1 MKILSDS
8 MDKIKSLSNI
18 VPLTIGILIIRDTLS
33 LENIGTHQRFTEEFP
48 LTSGV
53 PSPRRC
59 SFQGVRSGNLSTKFP
74 VDLMVRLLI
83 KQLRV
88 SELKRTRLA
97 TTHTRYRPVINK
109 AGPPPL
115 IMFLFSPSPSP
126 FPSLSYLR
134 YRYFSLPDELTHD
147 RAARLNQRYRLA
159 RFEFQISRPCGIL
172 EKRRHERVQSTDEPR
187 PYLLSSS
194 LLGI

>member
-109 AGPPPL
+109 ASSLNYVFVFPVSLPL
-115 IMFLFSPSPSP
+115 PFL
-126 FPSLSYLR
+126 PSLPLLFVTR
-134 YRYFSLPDELTHD
+134 RIN
-147 RAARLNQRYRLA
+147 ARPRCTVKSEISA
-159 RFEFQISRPCGIL
+159 RT
-172 EKRRHERVQSTDEPR
+172 V
-187 PYLLSSS
+187 
-194 LLGI
+194 